1 MDPQSKFT
9 NVSGGVAG
17 AVKLDHEGH
26 AKGVAVFPNESVW
39 LTEKEEILTAN
50 APRNEADN
58 PFVNGTFRCDVKSA
72 DAGHARPI
80 GSKHANAEPPERP
93 AEAGEGDP
101 EGIDLRVETQAA
113 NEPPVQPPAP
123 PAPPAPAAPP
133 QPPTEPAPPPVEDPA
148 AAESLAPVEE
158 PKAPVTPAPEPGQ
171 SKRDARAAAP
181 APKAAPKPATPA
193 PAAPAPAPTPAAAPK
208 PAPSE

>member
-26 AKGVAVFPNESVW
+26 AAGVAVFPNESVW

-72 DAGHARPI
+72 DAGHSRPI
-80 GSKHANAEPPERP
+80 GSKHVNADPPERP

-101 EGIDLRVETQAA
+101 ENIDLRVETPAA
-113 NEPPVQPPAP
+113 NEPPPQAAAEPPAP
-123 PAPPAPAAPP
+123 PTAPTPPP
-133 QPPTEPAPPPVEDPA
+133 QPPAPPVEDPA

-158 PKAPVTPAPEPGQ
+158 PKAPVTPEPEAGQ
-171 SKRDARAAAP
+171 SKRDARAQAP
-181 APKAAPKPATPA
+181 APKAQPKPATPA
-193 PAAPAPAPTPAAAPK
+193 APAPAPAPTPAAAPK

>member
-123 PAPPAPAAPP
+123 PAPAAPP

-158 PKAPVTPAPEPGQ
+158 PKAPVAPAPEPGQ